1 MDYIEELC
9 SFTNLGRKG
18 GKDFLL
24 EYYKKRNNP
33 QNKLKVI
40 HITGTAGKG
49 SSSMMIANA
58 LEEAGF
64 KVGLLTSPH
73 LFKLNERIKIN
84 KEDISDSKLNN
95 YIKYFFNQVP
105 NATFSEYLTLIAVEY
120 FLEND
125 IDYFVCEVFV
135 GGKYDPTNIFNSI
148 ATIITSIGLDHEN
161 LLGNTK
167 EEILK
172 NKLGILRKNIPLFTR
187 IENKIIRE
195 EVKKIGAKL
204 IKVEKLFETN
214 LLGDFQKENAGIA
227 YEVLKYL
234 NIDESII
241 NKSLK
246 NVLWDGR
253 IQFIEK
259 NILIDSAHN
268 PLGMKR
274 LKEYLDSLNFENIYY
289 LFAISKNKNFKEFVK
304 YLKDAKEIV
313 FTKPDIFKIEDPQVY
328 ANSENIIENPIEA
341 YNYLRNKLD
350 KNDLLVI
357 CGSIFLVSKILQSEK
372 NLHLTYNKKNNK

>member
-18 GKDFLL
+18 GKDFLI